1 MKKWIKTVKDVVSS
15 IYAIIIVV
23 SLITAATGLT
33 VGAAIWSI
41 QWILRLTGVMA

>member
-1 MKKWIKTVKDVVSS
+1 MKKWIKAIQTVTAS

-23 SLITAATGLT
+23 SMIVAATGLT

-41 QWILRLTGVMA
+41 QWILRLTGVMV